1 MPEAAE
7 IEAGFDLDA
16 AYGAFREGQLAMQER
31 CGEMLWMPAQWGAG
45 AGISWYGRFGYEN
58 FFLIVGLHEP
68 QARKLMEVGGANGR
82 CQSQVIA
89 RAVEEDIYPRA
100 VLLGEDICAQRG
112 PMISMEFMETYYAP
126 ELRRG
131 LEPLLEVGCRP
142 VWHSDGDVRPMLPM
156 LLDCGI
162 QGLQGFQPECG
173 MRLEEL
179 VELKTRDG
187 GPLLIFGPL
196 AVTTELP
203 VMTPDEVSARVRWAE
218 DVCKGK
224 ASLVIF
230 TGNTINPDVPLA
242 NIRAMYEAVREA

>member
-1 MPEAAE
+1 
-7 IEAGFDLDA
+7 
-16 AYGAFREGQLAMQER
+16 
-31 CGEMLWMPAQWGAG
+31 
-45 AGISWYGRFGYEN
+45 
-58 FFLIVGLHEP
+58 
-68 QARKLMEVGGANGR
+68 
-82 CQSQVIA
+82 
-89 RAVEEDIYPRA
+89 
-100 VLLGEDICAQRG
+100 
-112 PMISMEFMETYYAP
+112 
-126 ELRRG
+126 
-131 LEPLLEVGCRP
+131 
-142 VWHSDGDVRPMLPM
+142 
-156 LLDCGI
+156 
-162 QGLQGFQPECG
+162 